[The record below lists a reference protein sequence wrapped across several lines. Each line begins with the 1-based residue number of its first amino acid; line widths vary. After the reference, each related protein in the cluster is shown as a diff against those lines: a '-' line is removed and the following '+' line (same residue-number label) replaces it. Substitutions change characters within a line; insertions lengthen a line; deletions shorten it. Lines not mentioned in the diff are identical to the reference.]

1 MQKRKRGKKVKKEEF
16 ETLGISAELA
26 EKAATAS
33 AKELEGYVSKDQFNE
48 IKAAKE
54 QAEKTVRD
62 RDGQLE
68 ALKKSTGDTES
79 LNKRISDLQEEN
91 RLEAEKH
98 QKEMQMLKRE
108 SIDTQLLTEA
118 GAKSIKAV
126 IALMG
131 DVDEKMDETA
141 YKNERMKQLETVKK
155 ENDYLFTAG
164 QNNVTVK
171 GAKPMEGSDSL
182 PDAQRSG
189 YEARYEAA
197 KKSNNLIEQI
207 KIKEEA
213 AGEGIIL
220 I

>member
-1 MQKRKRGKKVKKEEF
+1 
-16 ETLGISAELA
+16 
-26 EKAATAS
+26 
-33 AKELEGYVSKDQFNE
+33 
-48 IKAAKE
+48 
-54 QAEKTVRD
+54 
-62 RDGQLE
+62 
-68 ALKKSTGDTES
+68 
-79 LNKRISDLQEEN
+79 
-91 RLEAEKH
+91 
-98 QKEMQMLKRE
+98 MQMLKRE